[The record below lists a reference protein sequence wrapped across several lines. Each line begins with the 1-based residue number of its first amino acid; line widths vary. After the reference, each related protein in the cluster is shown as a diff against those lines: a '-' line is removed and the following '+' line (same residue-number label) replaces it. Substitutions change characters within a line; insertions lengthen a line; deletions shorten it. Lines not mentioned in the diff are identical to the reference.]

1 MVKHLEHIGI
11 AVSDMEKA
19 IELYS
24 RLLGTRPYKEETVE
38 TEGVRTVFFRIG
50 EVKIELLEGVGPDNP
65 IDRFVAKRGAGI
77 HHLAYE
83 VEDIFEAIRH
93 CKEQG
98 FQLVNEEPR
107 VGADNKLICFIHPK
121 SADGVLIEL
130 CQSIQ

>member
-1 MVKHLEHIGI
+1 MVKQLEHIGI

-19 IELYS
+19 IDLYS
-24 RLLGTRPYKEETVE
+24 RLLGRMPYKEETVE
-38 TEGVRTVFFRIG
+38 TEGVRTVFFRVG
-50 EVKIELLEGVGPDNP
+50 EVKIELLEGIGPDNP

-83 VEDIFEAIRH
+83 VEDIFEAIRY

-98 FQLVNEEPR
+98 FHLVNEEPR

-121 SADGVLIEL
+121 STDGVLIEL

>member
-1 MVKHLEHIGI
+1 MVKQLEHIGI

-24 RLLGTRPYKEETVE
+24 RLLGRKPYKEEVVE
-38 TEGVRTVFFRIG
+38 SEGVRTVFFRLG
-50 EVKIELLEGVGPDNP
+50 EVKIELLEGIGPDNP

-77 HHLAYE
+77 HHLAFE
-83 VEDIFEAIRH
+83 VEDITDAIRY

-98 FQLVNEEPR
+98 FRLVNEVPR
-107 VGADNKLICFIHPK
+107 PGADNKMICFIHPK